1 MVVFSE
7 LYLNLVYDFISV
19 NNLFLINVSFIK
31 NNFVTDSI
39 KFING
44 DKMKQPSGNFCFMK
58 YIDETVTVILRYE
71 F

>member
-39 KFING
+39 
-44 DKMKQPSGNFCFMK
+44 
-58 YIDETVTVILRYE
+58 
-71 F
+71 